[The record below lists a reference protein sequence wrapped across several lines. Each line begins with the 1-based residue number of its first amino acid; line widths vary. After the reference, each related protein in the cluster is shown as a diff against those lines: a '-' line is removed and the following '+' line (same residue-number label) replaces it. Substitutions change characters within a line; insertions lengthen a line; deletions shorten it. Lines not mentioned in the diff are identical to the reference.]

1 MGEKVDQTNF
11 NVLTLSANVGDLSS
25 IPGSRRSH
33 GDGNG
38 NLLQY
43 SCLENP
49 MDGACTVHAVLWLVA
64 QLCCAVLSHSVVSDS
79 LRPHG
84 L

>member
-1 MGEKVDQTNF
+1 MGEKVDQANF
-11 NVLTLSANVGDLSS
+11 NVLTLSANVGDLSF
-25 IPGSRRSH
+25 ILGSRRSH

-49 MDGACTVHAVLWLVA
+49 MDRAWYSP
-64 QLCCAVLSHSVVSDS
+64 CCAVLS
-79 LRPHG
+79 R
-84 L
+84 